1 MDLILAIMPAVQGL
15 IEFAEETTTTSTA
28 IQADAMAAL
37 AAGIAIGLGALGS
50 GLGMGIAAGHAV
62 EAGARQPEIF
72 GKIQTLLL
80 TAIVFIES
88 VCIYALVVA
97 LLLIFTV

>member
-1 MDLILAIMPAVQGL
+1 MNLIADFMPLMLAGSLEPK
-15 IEFAEETTTTSTA
+15 
-28 IQADAMAAL
+28 AAATL

-50 GLGMGIAAGHAV
+50 GLGMGIAASHAL

-72 GKIQTLLL
+72 GKLQTLLL

-97 LLLIFTV
+97 LLLIFTVN

>member
-1 MDLILAIMPAVQGL
+1 MDYSSLMPVL
-15 IEFAEETTTTSTA
+15 LDITPK
-28 IQADAMAAL
+28 AAATL
-37 AAGIAIGLGALGS
+37 AAGMAIGLGALGS
-50 GLGMGIAAGHAV
+50 AIGMGLAASHAF

-72 GKIQTLLL
+72 SKIQTLLL

-97 LLLIFTV
+97 LLLIFAVN

>member
-1 MDLILAIMPAVQGL
+1 MNTLLDIMPVVLAIDPKGL
-15 IEFAEETTTTSTA
+15 AGIG
-28 IQADAMAAL
+28 
-37 AAGIAIGLGALGS
+37 AGIAIGLGALGA
-50 GLGMGIAAGHAV
+50 GLGMGIAAGKAV

-88 VCIYALVVA
+88 VAIYALVTA
-97 LLLIFTV
+97 LLLIFTF

>member
-1 MDLILAIMPAVQGL
+1 MGFMFDVMPLLLDIEAKGMAGFGAGL
-15 IEFAEETTTTSTA
+15 
-28 IQADAMAAL
+28 
-37 AAGIAIGLGALGS
+37 AIGLGALGA
-50 GLGMGIAAGHAV
+50 GIGMGLAAGKAL

-88 VCIYALVVA
+88 VAIYALVVA
-97 LLLIFTV
+97 LLLIFTF

>member
-1 MDLILAIMPAVQGL
+1 MDQLMNLAPILL
-15 IEFAEETTTTSTA
+15 ETS
-28 IQADAMAAL
+28 ISPKAMAAL
-37 AAGIAIGLGALGS
+37 GAGIAIGLGALGA
-50 GLGMGIAAGHAV
+50 GIGMGLAASHAL

-88 VCIYALVVA
+88 IAIYALVVS
-97 LLLIFTV
+97 LLLIFTVK

>member
-1 MDLILAIMPAVQGL
+1 MNDLINFMPMLLDIAPK
-15 IEFAEETTTTSTA
+15 S
-28 IQADAMAAL
+28 MASL
-37 AAGIAIGLGALGS
+37 GAGIAIGLAALGT
-50 GLGMGIAAGHAV
+50 GLGMGIAAAHAL

-88 VCIYALVVA
+88 ICIYALVVA
-97 LLLIFTV
+97 LLLIFTVS

>member
-1 MDLILAIMPAVQGL
+1 MDFLTSLLPALTAAADG
-15 IEFAEETTTTSTA
+15 TSSA
-28 IQADAMAAL
+28 KALAAL
-37 AAGIAIGLGALGS
+37 GAGIAIGLGALGS
-50 GLGMGIAAGHAV
+50 AIGMGIASGHAL

-97 LLLIFTV
+97 LLLIFVV

>member
-1 MDLILAIMPAVQGL
+1 MNALPVMLEMAPKGFAGL
-15 IEFAEETTTTSTA
+15 G
-28 IQADAMAAL
+28 
-37 AAGIAIGLGALGS
+37 AGIAIGLGALGT
-50 GLGMGIAAGHAV
+50 GIGMGIAAGKAV

-88 VCIYALVVA
+88 VAIYALVTA
-97 LLLIFTV
+97 LLLIFTF

>member
-1 MDLILAIMPAVQGL
+1 MNFLLNALPVMMEAATMDPKGFAGL
-15 IEFAEETTTTSTA
+15 G
-28 IQADAMAAL
+28 
-37 AAGIAIGLGALGS
+37 AGIAIGLGALGT
-50 GLGMGIAAGHAV
+50 GIGMGIAAGKAV

-88 VCIYALVVA
+88 VAIYALVTA
-97 LLLIFTV
+97 LLLIFTF

>member
-1 MDLILAIMPAVQGL
+1 
-15 IEFAEETTTTSTA
+15 
-28 IQADAMAAL
+28 MAAL
-37 AAGIAIGLGALGS
+37 GAGIAIGLGALGA
-50 GLGMGIAAGHAV
+50 GIGMGLAASHAL

-88 VCIYALVVA
+88 IAIYALVVS
-97 LLLIFTV
+97 LLLIFTVK